1 MTGSLKTTTY
11 KGGAKAQLPTDC
23 VVVANMEEDPEGR
36 QRESQWP
43 RESESSRNRQQH
55 SFLKYQVI
63 SMQKFTGDRDT
74 GKCE

>member
-43 RESESSRNRQQH
+43 RESESSKREP
-55 SFLKYQVI
+55 STTLFLKYQESDQHAEI
-63 SMQKFTGDRDT
+63 HR
-74 GKCE
+74 